1 MTKTNYQVLDVE
13 TNTFQKGNPF
23 SKCGK
28 LVMVGIGDY
37 MGMDP
42 NEIQSRINNTKLLV
56 GFNIKFDL
64 HWIQN
69 AKISFNLCAVWD
81 CQLADFLL
89 SGQSNPYPS
98 LDSVA
103 GKYGLGS
110 KLDVVATE
118 YWDKGI
124 DTEFIPPDVLQEY
137 LRQDLLLTE
146 RVYHHQ
152 LKLFKQ
158 EPQLYKLFK
167 LHCEDL
173 LVLQEME
180 YNGMFFD
187 VESAEKLARQEEQ
200 RIKEIEKEL
209 MEGYENIPINFQSR
223 DHLSAYLYG
232 GTIVDETRMP
242 VGIYKTGDKIGQQRY
257 KIIKFDYV
265 LPQLVKPPPNSE
277 LKKKG
282 FYATDE
288 GTLRS
293 IKCSR
298 RASDKLKLI
307 LQRAKSTKLLGTY
320 YRGIPDLIKEMD
332 WSDNTLH
339 GSLNQCVAVT
349 GRLSSLRPNLQNF
362 AEEVDKLIKS
372 KYE

>member
-1 MTKTNYQVLDVE
+1 MTYQVLDVE

-23 SKCGK
+23 SRCGK
-28 LVMVGIGDY
+28 LVLVGIGDY
-37 MGMDP
+37 MGMDT

-64 HWIQN
+64 HWIKN
-69 AKISFNLCAVWD
+69 AKISFDHCAVWD

-118 YWDKGI
+118 YWEKGI

-137 LRQDLLLTE
+137 LKQDLLLTE

-152 LKLFKQ
+152 LKLFQ
-158 EPQLYKLFK
+158 SEPQLYKLFK

-173 LVLQEME
+173 LVLAEIE
-180 YNGMFFD
+180 YNGLYFD
-187 VESAEKLARQEEQ
+187 TQQAEHLAIEEEQ

-209 MEGYENIPINFQSR
+209 QEGYENIPINFQSR
-223 DHLSAYLYG
+223 DHLSAYIYG

-242 VGIYKTGDKIGQQRY
+242 IGVYKTGTRIGEPRY
-257 KIIKFDYV
+257 KVITFDYV
-265 LPQLVKPPPNSE
+265 LPQLVKPPKGSE
-277 LKKKG
+277 LKKEG

-288 GTLRS
+288 GTLRN
-293 IKCSR
+293 IKANKKAAR
-298 RASDKLKLI
+298 KLELI
-307 LQRAKSTKLLGTY
+307 LQRAKSTKLVGTY

-332 WSDNTLH
+332 WSNNELH
-339 GSLNQCVAVT
+339 GSLNQCVAAT
-349 GRLSSLRPNLQNF
+349 GRLSSSRPNLQNF
-362 AEEVDKLIKS
+362 AGEVDKLIKS
-372 KYE
+372 KYEC